1 MTTDDELR
9 DLLLAV
15 EVPPTTA
22 DVGLAIA
29 TGRRQAARRG
39 AILAGAAAALVV
51 AGGTAYALGAAA
63 PDEHRGAPAAHGPQD
78 PPFAACAVDTIQV
91 PGAPGI
97 PVVDPS
103 GRYVVGSV
111 GGIASRIT
119 DGQAVAYPGATGEV
133 VAVNVDG
140 VIAGYDDV
148 VSSSQQLAWTYRDGA
163 KTMLPKLA
171 GYPYTTP
178 TALNARGDVVGYASG
193 EAGDDNVPVLWPA
206 DRPGTVV
213 ALPVPPGFGTPGTG
227 GSHASGV
234 SDDGVV
240 VGVVRGAA
248 VRWVHEGSP
257 ALLPLPAGYEG
268 AEAVTVRGTFAY
280 GWAAVTGGN
289 RVVPVRWF
297 LSSAAGDSAFVMEG
311 APSDIADGT
320 PNGWSITI
328 GGDLREPVRL
338 SPGGIVQRLPLPP
351 GVRPLPAGSGAGAR
365 SISDDG
371 RTVTGATGDRRLLI
385 WHCDPPS

>member
-1 MTTDDELR
+1 MTTEEELR

-22 DVGLAIA
+22 DIGLAIA

-51 AGGTAYALGAAA
+51 AGGTAYALGATA
-63 PDEHRGAPAAHGPQD
+63 PDTHRDTPTAQGPQD
-78 PPFAACAVDTIQV
+78 PPFAACTLDTIQV
-91 PGAPGI
+91 PGAPGT

-103 GRYVVGSV
+103 GRHVVGSV

-119 DGQAVAYPGATGEV
+119 DGQAVPYPGAFGEV

-140 VIAGYDDV
+140 LIAGYDDTV
-148 VSSSQQLAWTYRDGA
+148 GSSQQLAWTYHDGA

-178 TALNARGDVVGYASG
+178 TAVNARGDVVGYASG
-193 EAGDDNVPVLWPA
+193 ESGDDNVPVLWPA

-213 ALPVPPGFGTPGTG
+213 ALSMPPGFGEPGTG

-234 SDDGVV
+234 SDDGTV
-240 VGVVRGAA
+240 VGVVRGVA
-248 VRWVHEGSP
+248 VRWLHDGS
-257 ALLPLPAGYEG
+257 ARLLPLPPGYEG
-268 AEAVTVRGTFAY
+268 AQVVAVRGTFAY

-297 LSSAAGDSAFVMEG
+297 LPSSSDDPAFVMAG
-311 APSDIADGT
+311 APFDIVDGT
-320 PNGWSITI
+320 PTGWSITG
-328 GGDLREPVRL
+328 GGDLREPVRIA
-338 SPGGIVQRLPLPP
+338 PDGTVKRLPLPP
-351 GVRPLPAGSGAGAR
+351 GVRPLPAGRGAGAR

-385 WHCDPPS
+385 WHCDSPS